1 MLTFYPSDASYPPQ
15 KGPLEPEPV
24 SPNRKR
30 SHKLFLE
37 SSLDQIPSPKR
48 NCSGPI
54 AEWLESIPSESCE
67 EESAW
72 PDAILEDP
80 GLNMEYIQDA
90 DGYVIPPTPTRSSGA
105 PSNISVSSAGSSRK
119 KLVEDPSYRQ
129 VNLGLNNI
137 YLRPPTDPVPEHVAQ
152 LLTEIRRS
160 NESPSPSLDQVRQ
173 DADLQALEMCASET
187 EVEQYF
193 NKNLFPVPGSSETL
207 RRTDK
212 NPMSKNTVPE
222 IDSRM
227 KLSTPVPDALFG
239 YNRMAFFQ
247 HKAHLIMA
255 DEFSP
260 NPLNIVFPFLLVEFK
275 GDGPSGNGSLWAA
288 TNQCL
293 GGSASCINISER
305 LNRRVGEYNIEGFN
319 TTVFSIAMSGSEA
332 RLFVSWKQDNVSYYT
347 QKVDSFALQRA
358 EHYLEFR
365 NYVLNIIDWG
375 LKTRLERIQTLLD
388 QLFEEDR
395 KALSQ
400 MAKSRQPPSDDTSN
414 EEGSKKRRD
423 SSSSARRG
431 RPRRVQEPGPAE

>member
-1 MLTFYPSDASYPPQ
+1 
-15 KGPLEPEPV
+15 
-24 SPNRKR
+24 
-30 SHKLFLE
+30 
-37 SSLDQIPSPKR
+37 
-48 NCSGPI
+48 
-54 AEWLESIPSESCE
+54 
-67 EESAW
+67 
-72 PDAILEDP
+72 
-80 GLNMEYIQDA
+80 MEYTQDA
-90 DGYVIPPTPTRSSGA
+90 DGYVIPPTPGRSQA
-105 PSNISVSSAGSSRK
+105 PSNITGSSTGSSRK

-137 YLRPPTDPVPEHVAQ
+137 YLRSPTEPVPEHVAQ
-152 LLTEIRRS
+152 LLTEIRRG
-160 NESPSPSLDQVRQ
+160 NESPGPSLDQVRQ
-173 DADLQALEMCASET
+173 DTDLQALEMCASET

-193 NKNLFPVPGSSETL
+193 NKNLFPVPGSSEAL

-239 YNRMAFFQ
+239 YNRMVFFQ
-247 HKAHLIMA
+247 HKAHLVMA

-260 NPLNIVFPFLLVEFK
+260 NPLNIVFPFLLIEFK

-332 RLFVSWKQDNVSYYT
+332 RLFVSWKQDNESYYT

-365 NYVLNIIDWG
+365 SYVLNIIDWG
-375 LKTRLERIQTLLD
+375 LKARLERIQNLLD

-395 KALSQ
+395 KALSHI
-400 MAKSRQPPSDDTSN
+400 AKSRQPPSDDTSN
-414 EEGSKKRRD
+414 EGSKKRRD

-431 RPRRVQEPGPAE
+431 RPRHVQDPGLAE

>member
-1 MLTFYPSDASYPPQ
+1 
-15 KGPLEPEPV
+15 
-24 SPNRKR
+24 
-30 SHKLFLE
+30 
-37 SSLDQIPSPKR
+37 
-48 NCSGPI
+48 
-54 AEWLESIPSESCE
+54 
-67 EESAW
+67 
-72 PDAILEDP
+72 
-80 GLNMEYIQDA
+80 MEYTQDA

-137 YLRPPTDPVPEHVAQ
+137 YLRPPTEPVPEHVAQ
-152 LLTEIRRS
+152 LLAGIRRD
-160 NESPSPSLDQVRQ
+160 NESSGPSLDQVRQ
-173 DADLQALEMCASET
+173 DADLQALEMS
-187 EVEQYF
+187 
-193 NKNLFPVPGSSETL
+193 
-207 RRTDK
+207 
-212 NPMSKNTVPE
+212 
-222 IDSRM
+222 
-227 KLSTPVPDALFG
+227 
-239 YNRMAFFQ
+239 
-247 HKAHLIMA
+247 
-255 DEFSP
+255 
-260 NPLNIVFPFLLVEFK
+260 
-275 GDGPSGNGSLWAA
+275 

-305 LNRRVGEYNIEGFN
+305 LNRRVGEYNIEGLN

-431 RPRRVQEPGPAE
+431 RSKRVQEPGPAE